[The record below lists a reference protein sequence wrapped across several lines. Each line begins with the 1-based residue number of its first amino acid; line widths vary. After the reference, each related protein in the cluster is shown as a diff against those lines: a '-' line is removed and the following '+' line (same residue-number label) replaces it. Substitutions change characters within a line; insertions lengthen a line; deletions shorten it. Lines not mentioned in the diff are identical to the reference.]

1 MSFCIKFRMSERK
14 VKCSKCGMLF
24 KSTEVRTTTTTQIFN
39 CERFEPRS
47 YFKSRLSLIVRVNVV
62 LNGTIVV
69 DSDLVR
75 LVSGEQIAEAETKSL
90 STTTVLFRTTFT
102 RAIKLKLHFKF
113 LNQVIFLFS
122 FTVGPRLTEVPER
135 FLVITEEAV
144 ASLTCEAFGYPP
156 SVITWTRS
164 LGSLPRRRSSIRNGT
179 LTIRDFYIAD
189 TGTYVCT
196 ASNKLGSVSVATT
209 LGFQRK
215 IGGN

>member
-1 MSFCIKFRMSERK
+1 M
-14 VKCSKCGMLF
+14 G
-24 KSTEVRTTTTTQIFN
+24 
-39 CERFEPRS
+39 
-47 YFKSRLSLIVRVNVV
+47 LSLLIGLSVASR
-62 LNGTIVV
+62 
-69 DSDLVR
+69 SPKPKQSHCQQQQSY
-75 LVSGEQIAEAETKSL
+75 SGLRS
-90 STTTVLFRTTFT
+90 RTFT
-102 RAIKLKLHFKF
+102 RTIKLNLHFKF
-113 LNQVIFLFS
+113 LNQLIFLFS

-144 ASLTCEAFGYPP
+144 ASLTCEAFSYPP

-196 ASNKLGSVSVATT
+196 ASNKLGSVTVAIT